1 MTSELADCV
10 VVGAG
15 VIGLAIARKFALAGR
30 EVIVIEESDHIGSG
44 TSSRNSEVIHAGIYY
59 PANSLKARLCVD
71 GRRQLYDYCES
82 HHVPVG
88 KIGKY
93 IVATSDDQVT
103 RLDDILQAGRTN
115 GVEGLEI
122 ISANQAQRQE
132 PNLACKAAIF
142 SPETGIIDSH
152 AFMLALQGDAEA
164 AGAMIAFNS
173 KVEAVDPQD
182 SGYRIRISGADE
194 FELNCSILI
203 NAAGQGAIPL
213 AEKTEG
219 LSRATVPKARF
230 AKGNYF
236 RLAAKAPFSRLIYP
250 VPISGGLGVHLTLD
264 LGGHAR
270 FGPDVEW
277 VGGLEYEVDPTRA
290 EKFYAEVRKYWPALP
305 DGSLLPDYS
314 GIRPILYG
322 PGEPVVDFIIS
333 DERHHG
339 LPGLVNLFGME
350 SPGLTSALAIAD
362 EVMER
367 V

>member
-1 MTSELADCV
+1 MCRRATSTLR
-10 VVGAG
+10 
-15 VIGLAIARKFALAGR
+15 LLRKP
-30 EVIVIEESDHIGSG
+30 SC
-44 TSSRNSEVIHAGIYY
+44 SR
-59 PANSLKARLCVD
+59 
-71 GRRQLYDYCES
+71 
-82 HHVPVG
+82 G

-93 IVATSDDQVT
+93 IVATSDDQVA

-122 ISANQAQRQE
+122 ISANQAQREE

-152 AFMLALQGDAEA
+152 AFMLALQGDGEA

-173 KVEAVDPQD
+173 RVEAVEPQT
-182 SGYRIRISGADE
+182 GGFRLRISGADD
-194 FELNCSILI
+194 FKLNCSVLI
-203 NAAGQGAIPL
+203 NAAGHGAIPL
-213 AEKTEG
+213 AEKIEG
-219 LSRATVPKARF
+219 LPKATVPKARF

-264 LGGHAR
+264 LGGQAR

-277 VGGLEYEVDPTRA
+277 VDAMEYEVDPSRA
-290 EKFYAEVRKYWPALP
+290 DKFYAEVRKYWPALP
-305 DGSLLPDYS
+305 DGSLLPDYA

-333 DERHHG
+333 DQHNHG
-339 LPGLVNLFGME
+339 LKGLVNLFGME
-350 SPGLTSALAIAD
+350 SPGLTSALSIAD
-362 EVMER
+362 EVVGR